1 MKRFDQLEHLV
12 KVLGIERTLNELVC
26 GMSDDQME
34 ELYDWIVKCYDLER
48 EVE

>member
-1 MKRFDQLEHLV
+1 MKRFDKLEHLV
-12 KVLGIERTLNELVC
+12 EVLGTERTLNELVC

-34 ELYDWIVKCYDLER
+34 ELYEWIIKSYDIER